1 MWLLENINF
10 TCGLQCISIRRCWS
24 RPSLYHPRDK
34 CGPDPTPLR
43 SQLLGL
49 LKRFRK
55 KKISPPVQYGG
66 VFIFPGKISPTS
78 SLRRTT
84 LLLVARARGPGK
96 QRGVLQQWLHESQ
109 YIISM
114 NNICISYMAF
124 IPLCPHWLFNVP
136 ALGPPPSLS
145 RLWLPQKVGINLP
158 HWSKVTPLKIAWS

>member
-1 MWLLENINF
+1 MKYVTRISFTSLFFKVWLLENINF
-10 TCGLQCISIRRCWS
+10 TCGLQYISIRRCWS

-34 CGPDPTPLR
+34 CGPDPTPLW

-84 LLLVARARGPGK
+84 LLSVARARGPGK
-96 QRGVLQQWLHESQ
+96 QRGV
-109 YIISM
+109 
-114 NNICISYMAF
+114 
-124 IPLCPHWLFNVP
+124 
-136 ALGPPPSLS
+136 SLS
-145 RLWLPQKVGINLP
+145 DSMKASI
-158 HWSKVTPLKIAWS
+158 